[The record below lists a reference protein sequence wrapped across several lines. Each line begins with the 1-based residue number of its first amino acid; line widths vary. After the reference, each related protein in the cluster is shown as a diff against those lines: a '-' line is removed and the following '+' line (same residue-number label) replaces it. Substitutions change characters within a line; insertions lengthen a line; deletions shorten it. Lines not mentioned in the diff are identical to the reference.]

1 MEPIEQDDSMDEV
14 LALLIGGFRDE
25 ARELLC
31 DMESALMELEDRPDD
46 GELVARAF
54 RALHTIKGN
63 SAMFGLTELERF
75 AHDLEHVF
83 DLLRKGEMP
92 VSSEIIDLTL
102 GAKDRLLAL
111 LDTGEDTAEEHGLR
125 EAARG
130 RIARLLAVPGAPAPG
145 PTPPPR
151 LPEEPESLP
160 ASLVDAFKEE
170 ARDLLRDLEGALL
183 ALEGQPADEELI
195 ARAFRA
201 LHTIKGTAGMFGFM
215 ELESFAH
222 EIESVFEE
230 LRNRRMPVTRELI
243 DMTLEA
249 RDRILHL
256 LLGSGNSDEERTLRA
271 KEIESFHQIA
281 AVSTEDQPPPALQAW
296 RILFKPERRLFADG
310 TDPRPVFEELR
321 AMGACSVTALLGS
334 VPALE
339 QIDPGACYL
348 SWEIL
353 LTTNRPLPE
362 IRDAFIFVGGDA
374 VVEITSAKSGS
385 HSAGSGS
392 TAVRPSQPAAGG
404 ECGPLPAAAARQAGA
419 RGSVAE
425 AALHKTGETATTLRV
440 GTAKL
445 DKLVDLVGELVTVQA
460 RLSLLASLRPNPEL
474 LGVAEDIERLT
485 AELRDHS
492 LNVRMVP
499 IGPAFGK
506 FRRLVRDLSH
516 EMGREVEMTSA
527 GEDTELDKNVIDRLN
542 DPIVHLLRNSIDHGI
557 ESPEQRLRAGKPAR
571 GTVRLSAAYAGA
583 NVVIR
588 VEDDG
593 AGIDAA
599 AVRKRAVQRGF
610 IGEGDQRTERELHAL
625 MFLPGF
631 STSEQVTTISGR
643 GVGLDVVKRAVEAL
657 RGRVHV
663 QSRGGE
669 GTVFEIRIPLTL
681 AIIEGLEVVLGGDH
695 LILPLAVVKECVE
708 LVRRPGDYGRERS
721 LADIRGE
728 LIPYV
733 RLRDWFEVPGEAPAR
748 EQIVVTETD
757 DQRVGLVVDQVIG
770 GQQTVIKPL
779 GRLFRNVRG
788 LAGATILGDGTVALI
803 LDVVQLIQQVERAD
817 DKQSATAA
825 TAD

>member
-1 MEPIEQDDSMDEV
+1 MEPIEKDDGMDEV
-14 LALLIGGFRDE
+14 LRSLIGGFRDE

-63 SAMFGLTELERF
+63 GAMFGLSELEHF

-83 DLLRKGEMP
+83 DRLRKGEMA

-111 LDTGEDTAEEHGLR
+111 LDPEGDTAEERRLR
-125 EAARG
+125 EADRG
-130 RIARLLAVPGAPAPG
+130 RIARVLAGAAPPAPQQCQ
-145 PTPPPR
+145 
-151 LPEEPESLP
+151 EPAEPVQFP
-160 ASLVDAFKEE
+160 ASLLDAFKEE

-183 ALEGQPADEELI
+183 ALEANPGDAELI

-201 LHTIKGTAGMFGFM
+201 LHTIKGNAGMFGFV
-215 ELESFAH
+215 ELEAFAH

-230 LRNRRMPVTRELI
+230 LRARRMPVTRGLI

-249 RDRILHL
+249 RDRILNML
-256 LLGSGNSDEERTLRA
+256 LESRDTDEERSLRA
-271 KEIESFHQIA
+271 QEIESLHRLAAPRVEGGAPPEARAWQI
-281 AVSTEDQPPPALQAW
+281 
-296 RILFKPERRLFADG
+296 IFKPERRLFADG
-310 TDPRPVFEELR
+310 TDPRPVFDELR
-321 AMGACSVTALLGS
+321 TMGACTVTALLGA

-339 QIDPGACYL
+339 EIEPAACYL
-348 SWEIL
+348 SWRIV
-353 LTTNRPLPE
+353 LTTSRSVQE

-374 VVEITSAKSGS
+374 VVEIT
-385 HSAGSGS
+385 
-392 TAVRPSQPAAGG
+392 PAALPEEAFAGVSPARG
-404 ECGPLPAAAARQAGA
+404 ATIAAAAERAPLPAASVPSDKV

-425 AALHKTGETATTLRV
+425 AALQKTGETATTLRV
-440 GTAKL
+440 GTEKL

-460 RLSLLASLRPNPEL
+460 RLSLLASLRPDPEL
-474 LGVAEDIERLT
+474 LGVAEDVERLT

-499 IGPAFGK
+499 IGPTFGK

-516 EMGREVEMTSA
+516 EVGREVEITTS
-527 GEDTELDKNVIDRLN
+527 GEDTELDKNIIDRLN

-557 ESPEQRLRAGKPAR
+557 EPLEIRRRAGKPAR
-571 GTVRLSAAYAGA
+571 GSVRLSAAYAGA

-593 AGIDAA
+593 GGIDAA
-599 AVRKRAVQRGF
+599 AVRQRAVQRGL
-610 IGEGDQRTERELHAL
+610 IGENDQRSERELHAL

-631 STSEQVTTISGR
+631 STSETITTISGR
-643 GVGLDVVKRAVEAL
+643 GVGLDVVKRAVESL
-657 RGRVHV
+657 RGRVNI
-663 QSRGGE
+663 QSRSGV

-695 LILPLAVVKECVE
+695 LIMPLAVVKECVE
-708 LVRRPGDYGRERS
+708 LVRRPGDDGRERS

-728 LIPYV
+728 LVPYV
-733 RLRDWFEVPGEAPAR
+733 RLRDWFQVPGDAPAR

-757 DQRVGLVVDQVIG
+757 DQRVGLVVDHVVG

-779 GRLFRNVRG
+779 GRLFRDVRG

-803 LDVVQLIQQVERAD
+803 LDVVQLVQHVERAAAER
-817 DKQSATAA
+817 SA
-825 TAD
+825 